1 MLEKLFDLSRAGTD
15 IKTEFRAG
23 TITFLSMAY
32 IIAVQPVVLSKAGMD
47 PGAVMVATCIASAF
61 ATLFMGLY
69 ANYPIGL
76 APGMGENFYFSYSLV
91 QGRGIPWRVALGVVF
106 WSGLAFLGVTLLRI
120 REKIV
125 DAIPRSLKNA
135 IAVGIGFF
143 IAYLGLEES
152 GLVRIKGGNL
162 SLGNLHNPGTLL
174 AVVGLFI
181 IAFFITRKIKGAIFL
196 GMIITFLLGIPA
208 GIVKFHGI
216 ISKPPSLSPILFK
229 MDLKSSLSLSFLV
242 PIIAFFI
249 MDMFDTIG
257 TLIGVAEQAG
267 FIDKEGKMPRINRA
281 LIVDATGTVFG
292 AGLGTSTVTSY
303 IESATG
309 VAEGGKTGL
318 TSVFVSIYFVLAL
331 FFYPLIQSLVGGYT
345 WKGDTVYPVT
355 SPVLIIVGAM
365 MFANIRKIDLDDPTE
380 YIPSLLTVLGM
391 PLTMS
396 ISNGLGF
403 GFISYSLLKLG
414 SGRGKEV
421 SPVLHILALLF
432 VLKFAFL

>member
-1 MLEKLFDLSRAGTD
+1 MLEKIFGLRKAGTD
-15 IKTEFRAG
+15 LKTEFRAG

-32 IIAVQPVVLSKAGMD
+32 IIAVQPVVLSKAGMA
-47 PGAVMVATCIASAF
+47 PGAVMVATCIASAIT
-61 ATLFMGLY
+61 TLMMGIY

-91 QGRGIPWRVALGVVF
+91 LGRGIPWRVALGVVF
-106 WSGLAFLGVTLLRI
+106 WSGLAFFGVTLLKL

-125 DAIPRSLKNA
+125 DAIPRSLKNG

-143 IAYLGLEES
+143 IAYLGLENS
-152 GLVRIKGGNL
+152 GIIRIRDGNP
-162 SLGNLHNPGTLL
+162 SLGNFHNPGTLL
-174 AVVGLFI
+174 AIAGLLLI
-181 IAFFITRKIKGAIFL
+181 GVLIARKIKGAIFM
-196 GMIITFLLGIPA
+196 GMVITFILGIPF
-208 GIVKFHGI
+208 GIVKFYGFV
-216 ISKPPSLSPILFK
+216 SPPPSLSPIFLK
-229 MDLKSSLSLSFLV
+229 MDIKSALSVSLIV
-242 PIIAFFI
+242 PIVAFFI
-249 MDMFDTIG
+249 MDLFDTIG

-267 FIDKEGKMPRINRA
+267 FINEEGKMPRMNRA
-281 LIVDATGTVFG
+281 LLTDATGTALG

-318 TSVFVSIYFVLAL
+318 TSVFVSIYFFLAI
-331 FFYPLIQSLVGGYT
+331 FFYPIIQSIVGGY
-345 WKGDTVYPVT
+345 KFGKEVVYPIT

-365 MFANIRKIDLDDPTE
+365 MFANIRKVDLKDPTE
-380 YIPSLLTVLGM
+380 FLPAILTVLGM

-396 ISNGLGF
+396 ISDGLGF
-403 GFISYSLLKLG
+403 GFISYSVLKLL

-421 SPVLHILALLF
+421 SLVLHVLSLLF

>member
-1 MLEKLFDLSRAGTD
+1 MLEKLFGLREAGTD

-23 TITFLSMAY
+23 TISFLSMAY
-32 IIAVQPVVLSKAGMD
+32 IIAVQPVVLTKAGMD
-47 PGAVMVATCIASAF
+47 AGAVMVATCIASAF
-61 ATLFMGLY
+61 ATLVMGLY

-91 QGRGIPWRVALGVVF
+91 QGRGIPWNVAMGVVF
-106 WSGLAFLGVTLLRI
+106 WSGLAFFGVTLLKV

-143 IAYLGLEES
+143 ISYLGLEES
-152 GLVRIKGGNL
+152 GIIRISGGNPA
-162 SLGNLHNPGTLL
+162 LGNLHNPGTLL
-174 AVVGLFI
+174 AIFGLI
-181 IAFFITRKIKGAIFL
+181 IISVLIARKVKGAIFL
-196 GMIITFLLGIPA
+196 GMGITYILGIPF
-208 GIVKFHGI
+208 GIVKFYGFV
-216 ISKPPSLSPILFK
+216 SSPPSLSPILFK
-229 MDLKSSLSLSFLV
+229 MDIKAALSLSLV
-242 PIIAFFI
+242 IPIIAFFI
-249 MDMFDTIG
+249 MDLFDTIG

-267 FIDKEGKMPRINRA
+267 FLDEEGKMPRINRA
-281 LIVDATGTVFG
+281 LMADAAGTLVG

-309 VAEGGKTGL
+309 VAEGGRTGL
-318 TSVFVSIYFVLAL
+318 TSVFVSIYFILSL
-331 FFYPLIQSLVGGYT
+331 FFYPVVQSIVGGFK
-345 WKGDTVYPVT
+345 WHGEVVYPVT

-365 MFANIRKIDLDDPTE
+365 MFSNVRKINLTDPTE
-380 YIPSLLTVLGM
+380 FVPSLLTVLGM

-403 GFISYSLLKLG
+403 GFISYSLLKLL
-414 SGRGKEV
+414 SGKGREV